1 MKTHFSLTGVSA
13 AIMLFVTTAAMH
25 EAASADRLSA
35 QGVTPVAERLVT
47 KHGKKPLG
55 FKGSGGPSRAITCT
69 HGEDDIT
76 HCNDCDSDGVCI
88 LDVKCYKGSSG
99 EVIACP

>member
-1 MKTHFSLTGVSA
+1 MKTQVSLTGLSV
-13 AIMLFVTTAAMH
+13 AIILFATAAAMH
-25 EAASADRLSA
+25 EAASADRLTA
-35 QGVTPVAERLVT
+35 AGVSPVAERLVT

-55 FKGSGGPSRAITCT
+55 FKGSGGTSRAITCT

-99 EVIACP
+99 EVIPCP

>member
-1 MKTHFSLTGVSA
+1 MKTQVSLTGLSV
-13 AIMLFVTTAAMH
+13 AIILFATAAAMH
-25 EAASADRLSA
+25 EAASADR
-35 QGVTPVAERLVT
+35 VTTARVSPVAERLVT

-55 FKGSGGPSRAITCT
+55 FKGSGGTSRAITCT

-99 EVIACP
+99 EVITCP